1 MRQIALRW
9 CRHSSSSCVD
19 IAHRPVLHIAASQ
32 IAEMAGLNRYVKR
45 LEAEERFLQRNMQL
59 AEQLGRQ
66 VAPRFRTR
74 VEAAVHALPAPV
86 LAAVAESQKL
96 EATASAAVVSAA
108 LQQSVVAPSVA
119 QERESDSHE
128 EVQRLTSASPVL
140 QGTVAA
146 ELIADVRLQRGTTL
160 EAGALDSFSQ
170 PVRERNA
177 VLHSKRW
184 FGHAG
189 YDVVVRGKVDG
200 ISADGRIVET
210 KNRSRRLF
218 GLIPQYEKV
227 QLCAYMWLLEG
238 QRTSHA
244 ERGSAPPAVAIDTS
258 RCLHV
263 ENYDGLSLEKE
274 FHFDPELWAT
284 CEEQVSRRAAHSSPV
299 ACQDPRIAS
308 CHFPATATVALSM
321 GGSKAVLVA
330 CD

>member
-189 YDVVVRGKVDG
+189 YGVVVRGKVDG

-227 QLCAYMWLLEG
+227 QLCATCQKMVRSKTGAPGVMFSLDTESG
-238 QRTSHA
+238 FKDVVFVTSA
-244 ERGSAPPAVAIDTS
+244 W
-258 RCLHV
+258 
-263 ENYDGLSLEKE
+263 GLGE
-274 FHFDPELWAT
+274 
-284 CEEQVSRRAAHSSPV
+284 
-299 ACQDPRIAS
+299 
-308 CHFPATATVALSM
+308 TVV
-321 GGSKAVLVA
+321 GGTVNPNE
-330 CD
+330 